1 MVNVTVAQLPGHKVL
16 QPGHVHYYI
25 WARAP
30 AAPPPCRRHWH
41 AGLLTVTVG
50 LYWTFVNTKLD
61 DLLLV

>member
-30 AAPPPCRRHWH
+30 AAPPLV
-41 AGLLTVTVG
+41 AATDM
-50 LYWTFVNTKLD
+50 LD
-61 DLLLV
+61 S